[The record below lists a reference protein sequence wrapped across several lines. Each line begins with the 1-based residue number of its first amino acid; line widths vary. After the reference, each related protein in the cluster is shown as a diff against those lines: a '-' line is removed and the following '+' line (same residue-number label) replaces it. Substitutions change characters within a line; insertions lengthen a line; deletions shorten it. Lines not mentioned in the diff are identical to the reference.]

1 MLESYDDILTV
12 DELCEVLKIGKN
24 AAYGVLNSEELK
36 AFKEG
41 NKWRIPKT
49 ELEKY
54 VINRCYGFK

>member
-1 MLESYDDILTV
+1 MLEAYDDILTI
-12 DELCEVLKIGKN
+12 DEMCEALKIGKN
-24 AAYGVLNSEELK
+24 TAYAVLNSGNLK